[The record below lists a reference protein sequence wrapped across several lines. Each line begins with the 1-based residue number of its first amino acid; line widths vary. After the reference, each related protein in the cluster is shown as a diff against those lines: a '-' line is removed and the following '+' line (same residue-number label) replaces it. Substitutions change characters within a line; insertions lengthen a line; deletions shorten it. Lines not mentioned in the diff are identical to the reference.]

1 MTYILA
7 AVGVLVALT
16 AASFLHRNIW
26 RFPTTLKFF

>member
-16 AASFLHRNIW
+16 AASFLHRNI
-26 RFPTTLKFF
+26 